1 MKRTFAKLLSLA
13 IAVSVG
19 SVGFSEEPGT
29 TTAVSKRSN
38 AKAQKAK
45 EVKSVEMFKAIEDG
59 LISVD
64 YIGKDA
70 KEANVIFKNKTG
82 DALDIV
88 LPPTFGAVPVLAQ
101 MGMGGGGMG
110 GMGGGMGG
118 MGGGQGMGGGF
129 GGGMG
134 GGMGGMGGGM
144 GGMGGGMGG
153 MGGGMGGMFRVE
165 PDKPRKVN
173 VATVCLE
180 HGKHDPNPRMKYK
193 IVRLSEVNSS
203 PVVDELCKA
212 LANGKVSQ
220 NIAQAAAWHVANGL
234 TWQELVK
241 KPRVVSQYTGVEYYF
256 SRYEVE
262 NAIRLVSLANQ
273 EAEKNESY
281 RQSDSESSSIGEQLA
296 IENKE

>member
-1 MKRTFAKLLSLA
+1 M
-13 IAVSVG
+13 
-19 SVGFSEEPGT
+19 
-29 TTAVSKRSN
+29 
-38 AKAQKAK
+38 
-45 EVKSVEMFKAIEDG
+45 
-59 LISVD
+59 
-64 YIGKDA
+64 
-70 KEANVIFKNKTG
+70 
-82 DALDIV
+82 
-88 LPPTFGAVPVLAQ
+88 
-101 MGMGGGGMG
+101 GGMG

-129 GGGMG
+129 G

-165 PDKPRKVN
+165 ADKTRKVS

-193 IVRLSEVNSS
+193 IVRLSEVNDS

-220 NIAQAAAWHVANGL
+220 NVAQAAAWHVANGL
-234 TWQELVK
+234 TWQELVQ
-241 KPRVVSQYTGVEYYF
+241 KPRVISQYTGVELYF

-262 NAIRLVSLANQ
+262 NAMRLVSLASQ
-273 EAEKNESY
+273 AAEKNESY
-281 RQSDSESSSIGEQLA
+281 SQSDSESSSIGEQLA
-296 IENKE
+296 VENKE